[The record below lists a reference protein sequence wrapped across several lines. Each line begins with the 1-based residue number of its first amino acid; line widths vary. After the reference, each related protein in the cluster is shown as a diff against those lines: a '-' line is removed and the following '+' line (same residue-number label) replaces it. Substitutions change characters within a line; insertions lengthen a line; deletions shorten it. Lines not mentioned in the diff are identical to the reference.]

1 MWFIEQDKKID
12 VTDLPL
18 DPSNSKDS
26 ISEKALN
33 KMKNRY
39 KYDWKLSD
47 FLFTFVAPC
56 SFICDCSKNK
66 KFGLRQR
73 FGLFEKG
80 ETKYVKE
87 FDAVYYAQ
95 NIRNLKTLVTS
106 MMDDSER
113 FLVTYQKYHSISVF
127 SDTESSNDNEE
138 FEEQD
143 DRALDKQTFDNSK
156 QSISRSLYDA

>member
-1 MWFIEQDKKID
+1 M
-12 VTDLPL
+12 
-18 DPSNSKDS
+18 
-26 ISEKALN
+26 SEKAIN

-56 SFICDCSKNK
+56 SFICYCFKNK
-66 KFGLRQR
+66 KFGFMQR

-80 ETKYVKE
+80 ETKYIKE

-95 NIRNLKTLVTS
+95 NIRNMKTLVTS

-113 FLVTYQKYHSISVF
+113 FLVTYQKYHSISVN
-127 SDTESSNDNEE
+127 SDTASSH
-138 FEEQD
+138 D
-143 DRALDKQTFDNSK
+143 DEDYDDVP
-156 QSISRSLYDA
+156 SLYMGKEKKVGFISLFLNKYHINNFKCRC